1 MPGQDSSLV
10 LVPEIVSDYRDSVYI
25 QVFETSTRAETLIS
39 PEHGMVIV
47 QKLANFHPTWFFLYL
62 FVLLGLFAWIRIYY
76 GNILSQTVQASTN
89 FQVAAKM
96 FKDKS
101 LLQNQLDNILYA
113 FYFLSLAYFL
123 FFLEER
129 MEMVPYNL
137 HGVLLYLFNLAIL
150 SGIFLVRVVLVNLLG
165 TLFNQRSLFREYL
178 YHTFIFNKLLG
189 VSILT
194 LLLFVVYTG
203 AILQDIFFW
212 ASLVTILVVMIMRII
227 RGLIFS
233 FKKDISIFYM
243 FCYLCALE
251 IVPLALLYR
260 WLEGVL

>member
-1 MPGQDSSLV
+1 MAGQDSSLV
-10 LVPEIVSDYRDSVYI
+10 LVPQIVRDHRDSIYV
-25 QVFETSTRAETLIS
+25 QVFESSARAEALIS

-47 QKLANFHPTWFFLYL
+47 QKLANFHPMWLFLYL
-62 FVLLGLFAWIRIYY
+62 FALLGLFAWIRVYY

-113 FYFLSLAYFL
+113 FYFLSLAFFL

-129 MEMVPYNL
+129 MNLVPYNL
-137 HGVLLYLFNLAIL
+137 HGVLLYLFNLAII
-150 SGIFLVRVVLVNLLG
+150 SGIFLVRVVIINLLG
-165 TLFNQRSLFREYL
+165 ILFNQRSLFREYL
-178 YHTFIFNKLLG
+178 YHTFIYNKLLG
-189 VSILT
+189 ISILT

-203 AILQDIFFW
+203 GILQDIFFW
-212 ASLVTILVVMIMRII
+212 AALMTVLIVMIMRII